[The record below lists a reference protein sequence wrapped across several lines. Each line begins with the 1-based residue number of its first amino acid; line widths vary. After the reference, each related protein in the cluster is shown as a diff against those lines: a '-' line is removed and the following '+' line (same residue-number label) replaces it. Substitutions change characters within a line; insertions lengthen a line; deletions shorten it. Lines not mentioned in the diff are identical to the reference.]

1 MTATGRCP
9 VTALAREGLGM
20 GVWDVYLA
28 WDGSLGVYNAQGRTA
43 QGRECGLG
51 QFVARSWRLEGR
63 DNIEAFFFLS
73 RAWVEK
79 ARRTQMDQRM
89 YNIEVSARCMCW
101 G

>member
-43 QGRECGLG
+43 QGR
-51 QFVARSWRLEGR
+51 
-63 DNIEAFFFLS
+63 
-73 RAWVEK
+73 
-79 ARRTQMDQRM
+79 
-89 YNIEVSARCMCW
+89 
-101 G
+101 